1 MEDNYLLISG
11 QLIPYQP
18 RIVGKKYS
26 ILRFYAATVA
36 LCVEYLHDKNIV
48 FRDMKPENLLIGNDG
63 YLRLTD
69 FGFAKILNEG
79 RTFTV
84 CGTP

>member
-1 MEDNYLLISG
+1 MVLELINGGELFSYI
-11 QLIPYQP
+11 QMVERLPTEQC
-18 RIVGKKYS
+18 
-26 ILRFYAATVA
+26 RFYAATVIT
-36 LCVEYLHDKNIV
+36 CFEYLHRKNII
-48 FRDMKPENLLIGNDG
+48 FRDLKPENLLVGNDG